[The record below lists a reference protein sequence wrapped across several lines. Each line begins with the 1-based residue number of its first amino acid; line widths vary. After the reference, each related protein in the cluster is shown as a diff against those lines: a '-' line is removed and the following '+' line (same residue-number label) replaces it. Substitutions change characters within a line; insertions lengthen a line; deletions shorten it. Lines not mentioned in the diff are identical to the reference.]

1 MGFIDYIVHPLW
13 ETWGDLVHPDAQEIL
28 DTLEDNRDWYQSTIP
43 QSPSPPP
50 ITDNELDK
58 FQFQL
63 TLEGE
68 PVQETGPN
76 HNHIASIEQEGPKE
90 MKEGENPGGGQDD
103 GDGEDIVA
111 VERGGRRRLQ
121 VQSVVEEEDEERHSD
136 GSPIEEAED
145 EEESSF
151 SPADDT

>member
-1 MGFIDYIVHPLW
+1 M
-13 ETWGDLVHPDAQEIL
+13 HPDAQEIL

-50 ITDNELDK
+50 TDNELDSCTEK

-68 PVQETGPN
+68 PVQEAGDN
-76 HNHIASIEQEGPKE
+76 HNHIDGTEQEVPKE
-90 MKEGENPGGGQDD
+90 LNEGENPGGGQDD
-103 GDGEDIVA
+103 GGGEEVA
-111 VERGGRRRLQ
+111 VERAGRRRLQ

-136 GSPIEEAED
+136 GSPVEEAEE